1 MDRIS
6 YLLQTIM
13 DYMLNNDLNIDKAT
27 FFTVIIGQITIYGIL
42 LTFYQFVASYQ
53 GNERSVTRYLGI
65 NITEYFVKKK
75 IKIFNSI
82 ISKKMFGILLIL
94 EILYKPFITIY
105 GETIGTST
113 TSIIN
118 FIWFL
123 FAIGYFILFVMLFIQ
138 CTKSILM
145 IKMSSDV
152 KRNGYIIS
160 EINKDFLKKTMKE
173 QISKKAIDLLRRDL
187 ANLRDVIQV
196 DDNTELQGRY
206 NHLIQLIF
214 TGYVERKE
222 YEIYNI
228 EKRGTISKNQVQW
241 IDNSNCEVCLLQE
254 IANEVY
260 FRLDEQNVRLIMN
273 FYIDLIRLNL
283 IRSKQAGCSRVRF
296 NRYDRLSTKVEKK
309 IFDVSSWK
317 DVTLKIYQKMSD
329 ENKRELIRLLQRDV
343 NQKQDFYEQYCKE
356 CINDLI
362 SAEIDCVF
370 LGKREQKDFVKIFSQ
385 ITEDKYFNDVYSQLI
400 RDKIIYYN
408 RFDAGEIIGQL
419 NGKNCT
425 YLFVY
430 IVLYYSIY
438 RFRFD
443 WEYINI
449 KILRTLWK
457 QHSSLQ
463 DDAEE
468 VIEKIRNSNIGH
480 RFEKKMYFKFME
492 YINAS
497 FDGELFNVVY
507 NDKILDV
514 FYVWIIKTSVINQYD
529 FMYSI
534 YKDNLD
540 IDIQIA
546 IINDLAKHD
555 ELMECESIYAWIQYM
570 RYRTFSMY
578 KFVPEKLN
586 ITLRSLL
593 LTSINAVIV
602 ANYAHV
608 NRYFYGDDIGA
619 YLLVKIHELSDKARK
634 QKQIKEII
642 KNAFIASSMDIDEY
656 INMIEEECYKCRR
669 EINYV
674 QKEKMKEYLMK
685 TF

>member
-1 MDRIS
+1 M
-6 YLLQTIM
+6 
-13 DYMLNNDLNIDKAT
+13 
-27 FFTVIIGQITIYGIL
+27 
-42 LTFYQFVASYQ
+42 
-53 GNERSVTRYLGI
+53 
-65 NITEYFVKKK
+65 
-75 IKIFNSI
+75 
-82 ISKKMFGILLIL
+82 
-94 EILYKPFITIY
+94 
-105 GETIGTST
+105 
-113 TSIIN
+113 
-118 FIWFL
+118 
-123 FAIGYFILFVMLFIQ
+123 
-138 CTKSILM
+138 
-145 IKMSSDV
+145 
-152 KRNGYIIS
+152 
-160 EINKDFLKKTMKE
+160 
-173 QISKKAIDLLRRDL
+173 
-187 ANLRDVIQV
+187 
-196 DDNTELQGRY
+196 
-206 NHLIQLIF
+206 
-214 TGYVERKE
+214 
-222 YEIYNI
+222 
-228 EKRGTISKNQVQW
+228 
-241 IDNSNCEVCLLQE
+241 
-254 IANEVY
+254 
-260 FRLDEQNVRLIMN
+260 
-273 FYIDLIRLNL
+273 
-283 IRSKQAGCSRVRF
+283 
-296 NRYDRLSTKVEKK
+296 
-309 IFDVSSWK
+309 
-317 DVTLKIYQKMSD
+317 
-329 ENKRELIRLLQRDV
+329 
-343 NQKQDFYEQYCKE
+343 
-356 CINDLI
+356 
-362 SAEIDCVF
+362 
-370 LGKREQKDFVKIFSQ
+370 
-385 ITEDKYFNDVYSQLI
+385 
-400 RDKIIYYN
+400 
-408 RFDAGEIIGQL
+408 
-419 NGKNCT
+419 
-425 YLFVY
+425 Y

-449 KILRTLWK
+449 KVLRTLWK

-497 FDGELFNVVY
+497 FDGELFNMVY